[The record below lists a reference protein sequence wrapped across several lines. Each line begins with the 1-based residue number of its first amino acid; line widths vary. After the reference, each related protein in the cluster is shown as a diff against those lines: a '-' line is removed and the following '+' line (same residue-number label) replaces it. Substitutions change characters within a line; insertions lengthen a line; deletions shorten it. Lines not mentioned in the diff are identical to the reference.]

1 MKAEDLKLEEIVDFS
16 EGVLSLHGRRL
27 ILHDMQAFGQFRK
40 DLIEMS
46 SVESARK
53 VLTRFGYFWGQ
64 ADAAAMK
71 RIFKWDSRIEW
82 LKAGAVLQTLQ
93 GACKAQIIIKELDEI
108 EKKCVIEYIWINSS
122 EAENRVS
129 RLGKSDHPVCWIQSG
144 YASGYSSLCLGFKV
158 VFIEKKCAAA
168 GARTC
173 LAEGR
178 DEKSWGG
185 DLDKYIHYFESG
197 EDIQFQVNA
206 LTLELQ
212 KKEHELAKQ
221 RTRLNT
227 LESFTTLQAVEVRS
241 GAFRKILEI
250 VSRVSRFDSS
260 VLVTGESGT
269 GKEVLARQ
277 IHRLSERGGRS
288 FTAINCSALPETLL
302 EGELFGYKAGAFT
315 GAVRDRIGILE
326 QADKGT
332 VLLDEIGDVSGEM
345 QVKLLRVL
353 QEKEIQRLGENR
365 PRKIDVRIIAA
376 TNRNLKQDVDEGR
389 FREDLYYRL
398 AVITIEVPPLRDRKE
413 DILPLAR
420 HFVAKFSKKLKLP
433 GLKLDAKCLD
443 FLLAYD
449 WPGNVREL
457 ENAIERASVFSTA
470 GVIQPEDLPKNLIAT
485 LSIENDSP
493 GLLLEAVERRHI
505 LSVLESVNGN
515 RNRAAGILGI
525 GTATLWRKL
534 KQFGIK
540 Q

>member
-1 MKAEDLKLEEIVDFS
+1 MKPMKGMNIKYKRFFLVVA
-16 EGVLSLHGRRL
+16 LS
-27 ILHDMQAFGQFRK
+27 
-40 DLIEMS
+40 
-46 SVESARK
+46 V
-53 VLTRFGYFWGQ
+53 
-64 ADAAAMK
+64 
-71 RIFKWDSRIEW
+71 
-82 LKAGAVLQTLQ
+82 
-93 GACKAQIIIKELDEI
+93 
-108 EKKCVIEYIWINSS
+108 
-122 EAENRVS
+122 
-129 RLGKSDHPVCWIQSG
+129 
-144 YASGYSSLCLGFKV
+144 
-158 VFIEKKCAAA
+158 
-168 GARTC
+168 
-173 LAEGR
+173 
-178 DEKSWGG
+178 
-185 DLDKYIHYFESG
+185 
-197 EDIQFQVNA
+197 
-206 LTLELQ
+206 
-212 KKEHELAKQ
+212 
-221 RTRLNT
+221 
-227 LESFTTLQAVEVRS
+227 
-241 GAFRKILEI
+241 
-250 VSRVSRFDSS
+250 
-260 VLVTGESGT
+260 
-269 GKEVLARQ
+269 
-277 IHRLSERGGRS
+277 
-288 FTAINCSALPETLL
+288 
-302 EGELFGYKAGAFT
+302 
-315 GAVRDRIGILE
+315 AVRDRIGILE

-413 DILPLAR
+413 DILPLAM